1 MTLGSDVR
9 DRRRALRITQQQLAD
24 LAGVSDRFVRSVEQD
39 KQSVQLDK
47 LVDVLDALG
56 MELRA
61 DVRRPQ

>member
-9 DRRRALRITQQQLAD
+9 DRRRALRLTQQQLAD